1 MLLYG
6 DNLLPHQGNRDSRK
20 RFSGKD
26 SQKTST
32 GSSNDKTPIMDEKVM
47 QQLRGIFAAH
57 DEDKDLK
64 LNQT

>member
-1 MLLYG
+1 MGTLFG
-6 DNLLPHQGNRDSRK
+6 SKHGSGASSRGINANK
-20 RFSGKD
+20 
-26 SQKTST
+26 
-32 GSSNDKTPIMDEKVM
+32 PMDEKVM